1 MSQNLEISPNTYYTP
16 DEVATML
23 RVSRRSVQR
32 LLDSGFA
39 RSIKIGRSWRILGSD
54 LLQLPRENEI
64 ADADLT
70 VSLMRLSRP
79 AFAEVWDNDEDSI
92 YDHLLYAVR
101 LSSSPFPTRINPTQ
115 SVVPPLSSAQMPT
128 TYKCGKIKYG
138 L

>member
-39 RSIKIGRSWRILGSD
+39 RSIKIGRSWRIFGSD

-70 VSLMRLSRP
+70 SSLMHLSRP
-79 AFAEVWDNDEDSI
+79 AFSEVWDNDETSV
-92 YDHLLYAVR
+92 YDHL
-101 LSSSPFPTRINPTQ
+101 
-115 SVVPPLSSAQMPT
+115 
-128 TYKCGKIKYG
+128 
-138 L
+138 